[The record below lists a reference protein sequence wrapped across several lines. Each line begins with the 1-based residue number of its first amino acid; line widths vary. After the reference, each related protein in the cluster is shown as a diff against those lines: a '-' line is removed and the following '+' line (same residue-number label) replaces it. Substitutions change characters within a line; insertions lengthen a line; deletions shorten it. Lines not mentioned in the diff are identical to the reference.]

1 MEISALPA
9 CEVSA
14 RMQRQGLAFRVGGA
28 SLSLKS
34 SLPAV
39 ASAVTSMYGDYPL
52 IGDDSFIDFP
62 ISVERPFGWR
72 RWVYPQV
79 MFYLDGRS
87 PFKPL
92 PLSQAF
98 PMFEWGLNWC
108 VANHFH
114 HYLILHAAML
124 EKDGRAVIMPGQPG
138 SGKSTLCA
146 ALACSGWRLL
156 SDEMTVISIADAKL
170 VPFPR
175 PVSLKNESIE
185 VIRNFCPHA
194 EIGPVYVDTRKG
206 AIAHMKAPRTSVA
219 LGGKCATPTWIVSP
233 RYLAGARGDM
243 AETPKSRIFMHL
255 AENAFNYHI
264 LGQEAFRLLG
274 DIVARCHCYRY
285 VYSDLD
291 QAIASFDALVRQ

>member
-1 MEISALPA
+1 MRLSALPA
-9 CEVSA
+9 REVSA
-14 RMQRQGLAFRVGGA
+14 RMRREGLAFRIGGA
-28 SLSLKS
+28 SVRLKS
-34 SLPAV
+34 SLSTV
-39 ASAVTSMYGDYPL
+39 VSAVTAMYADYPL
-52 IGDDSFIDFP
+52 IDDDTFIDFP
-62 ISVERPFGWR
+62 ISIERPFGWR
-72 RWVYPQV
+72 RWIYPQV
-79 MFYLDGRS
+79 KFFLDGRS

-98 PMFEWGLNWC
+98 PMLEWGLNWC

-124 EKDGRAVIMPGQPG
+124 EKGGQAVIMPGQPG

-146 ALACSGWRLL
+146 ALVCSGWRLL
-156 SDEMTVISIADAKL
+156 SDEMTVISIADGKL

-185 VIRNFCPHA
+185 VIRNFSREA

-206 AIAHMKAPRTSVA
+206 AIAHMKPPPASVV
-219 LGGKCATPTWIVSP
+219 LGGKAVSPAWIVSP
-233 RYLAGARGDM
+233 RYLAGAQGNM
-243 AETPKSRIFMHL
+243 VATPKSRIFMHL

-264 LGQEAFRLLG
+264 LGQEAFKLLG
-274 DIVARCHCYRY
+274 DIVDRCDCYRY

-291 QAIASFDALVRQ
+291 QAVASFDALVRQ